1 MRRWFQYTA
10 SNPMVPVPITKQP
23 KHSSGGR
30 ERSTVDFDS
39 SARTMLTVIERGQSC
54 RNSLDSISKDEVSD
68 FLIANNLPA
77 VSLVTPSHR
86 QISIGRHSL
95 FSNHLHCI
103 CDTMSFNR
111 LPLTK
116 KVGEVA
122 EGEEKFQSWS
132 GTHGYYT
139 RPATVSNPF
148 KTDKMLSGTF
158 DKDEMI
164 NNVSLCTTL
173 RELNK
178 SQVEF
183 KPRTGNDAKM
193 LGTSSSMSYFVD
205 QKLLSHIIQEH
216 GTEENFR
223 TSFDK
228 IYDSLPESGP
238 ERSKYYSIPVKRV
251 RDVVN
256 DCMGLESPEFIVNK
270 FIELSNYHSAGG
282 RKSYHP
288 DKRASHLQF

>member
-1 MRRWFQYTA
+1 
-10 SNPMVPVPITKQP
+10 
-23 KHSSGGR
+23 
-30 ERSTVDFDS
+30 
-39 SARTMLTVIERGQSC
+39 
-54 RNSLDSISKDEVSD
+54 
-68 FLIANNLPA
+68 
-77 VSLVTPSHR
+77 
-86 QISIGRHSL
+86 
-95 FSNHLHCI
+95 
-103 CDTMSFNR
+103 MSFNR

-183 KPRTGNDAKM
+183 KPKTGTDAKM

-205 QKLLSHIIQEH
+205 QKLLSHIMQEN
-216 GTEENFR
+216 GTEEKFHA
-223 TSFDK
+223 SFDK

-256 DCMGLESPEFIVNK
+256 DCMGIESPEFIVNK

-282 RKSYHP
+282 RISCILSAFFFFPSFCHFDLFFPPLFCLNCSQVEYHG
-288 DKRASHLQF
+288 SSSGVYTSTYYLFTFVLI